1 MMRTFER
8 SRHLTGFLI
17 AALLCQAALAAPG
30 AARNLTCEYLTNPLG
45 IDEPFPRL
53 AWQLNDPRRGAKQTA
68 YQVLVATD
76 SGLLSPGKANMWD
89 SGRVHSGQSIQV
101 VYAGKSLQPRTRYH
115 WTVRTWDAAAEPSPF
130 SPWAFWETG
139 LLEPKDWRA
148 QWIGLPERLPKSV
161 APHVGYHSQIA
172 HSSDETKWVSID
184 LGRIRTVDTVRLFP
198 CLPFSYSKNPG
209 FLFPVR
215 FRIEVSGDAEFK
227 TGRTLV
233 DRTGKDFPNPGDEVQ
248 TLGFE
253 PTECR
258 YVRMTVTKLAHR
270 DADNYAFAVAEIQ
283 VLSEGTVISEGRQVK
298 ALDSIEQDDWSL
310 RHLNDGVTQTQR
322 RVESPAGPAH
332 MLRCSFRLPT
342 TIRCARAYVSALG
355 VYELKING
363 RRVGDN
369 ILAPEWTDYHTRIQ
383 YQTYD
388 ITGLLCKGDNAV
400 GAVIGDGWY
409 AGLVGIAGRLHYG
422 PRLGLLLQLEIECED
437 GSRHTIVSGP
447 SWRGTTNGPIVASD
461 IIRGETHDARKQQPG
476 WDRPG
481 FDDSKWRPVE
491 RIAGVKA
498 RLVAQVNE
506 PIRITESLRPVR
518 LTEPR
523 PGVYVY
529 DLGQNM
535 VGWCR
540 LVARGKAGE
549 TIQLHHGEMLD
560 SDGTVYTKNLRGDY
574 QKVTYICRDES
585 EAVIEPHFTYQGFR
599 YVQVKGLSRKP
610 SLSDL
615 TGCVIHSASPVTGRF
630 ECSEPMLNQLMRNIL
645 WTQRGNLHSTPTD
658 CPQRNER
665 CGWMGDAQIFS
676 QAACFNMNMAAFY
689 AKWLRDIRDAQGE
702 GGRFSDFSP
711 NQLKDSG
718 KFLAAPGWADAGVI
732 IPWRAYV
739 NYGDVRA
746 LEKHY
751 EVAKRWVEY
760 VRSQS
765 PDLIWVKGRGND
777 YGDWLNGDWL
787 DLEGWSRE
795 GADTPREIFATAFF
809 AHSTELLCKM
819 ARVLGKSG
827 QAEQYAV
834 LAGRIK
840 EAFNAKYVQA
850 DGTIESDTQSVYALA
865 LHFDLI
871 PDDMR
876 PLAVKHIVRLI
887 DRYKGHLSTGIQA
900 TNRLMLELVR
910 EGRTDLA
917 YRLLLNRSAPSWGY
931 MVDQGATTIWE
942 RWDGWIE
949 GRGFQ
954 DPGMNSFN
962 HFAFG
967 AVGEW
972 IFRHIAGINPDPE
985 RPGYKHVIIHPCP
998 GGGLTWARAEYD
1010 SIHGTIRSSWKMSD
1024 DLFAL
1029 DVTVP
1034 PNTSATVHVP
1044 LVGRSKDKKGK
1055 VKLDSTDSA
1064 KYLRDEAGFSVF
1076 AVSAGSY
1083 TFTVE
1088 H

>member
-1 MMRTFER
+1 
-8 SRHLTGFLI
+8 
-17 AALLCQAALAAPG
+17 
-30 AARNLTCEYLTNPLG
+30 
-45 IDEPFPRL
+45 
-53 AWQLNDPRRGAKQTA
+53 
-68 YQVLVATD
+68 
-76 SGLLSPGKANMWD
+76 
-89 SGRVHSGQSIQV
+89 
-101 VYAGKSLQPRTRYH
+101 
-115 WTVRTWDAAAEPSPF
+115 
-130 SPWAFWETG
+130 
-139 LLEPKDWRA
+139 
-148 QWIGLPERLPKSV
+148 
-161 APHVGYHSQIA
+161 
-172 HSSDETKWVSID
+172 
-184 LGRIRTVDTVRLFP
+184 
-198 CLPFSYSKNPG
+198 
-209 FLFPVR
+209 
-215 FRIEVSGDAEFK
+215 
-227 TGRTLV
+227 
-233 DRTGKDFPNPGDEVQ
+233 
-248 TLGFE
+248 
-253 PTECR
+253 
-258 YVRMTVTKLAHR
+258 
-270 DADNYAFAVAEIQ
+270 
-283 VLSEGTVISEGRQVK
+283 
-298 ALDSIEQDDWSL
+298 
-310 RHLNDGVTQTQR
+310 
-322 RVESPAGPAH
+322 
-332 MLRCSFRLPT
+332 
-342 TIRCARAYVSALG
+342 
-355 VYELKING
+355 VYELRING
-363 RRVGDN
+363 WRVGCN

-388 ITGLLCKGDNAV
+388 VTKLLRGGDNAV

-422 PRLGLLLQLEIECED
+422 PRLGFLLQLEIECED
-437 GSRHTIVSGP
+437 GSRHTIVSDP
-447 SWRGTTNGPIVASD
+447 SWRGTTDGPIVASD
-461 IIRGETHDARKQQPG
+461 IIRGETYDARKEQPG

-481 FDDSKWRPVE
+481 FDDGKWQSAE
-491 RIAGVKA
+491 RIGPIKA

-506 PIRITESLRPVR
+506 PIRITESLRPVK

-540 LVARGKAGE
+540 LVASGKAGRI
-549 TIQLHHGEMLD
+549 IQLHHGEMLD
-560 SDGTVYTKNLRGDY
+560 SDGMVYTKNLRGDY

-599 YVQVKGLSRKP
+599 YVQVTGLSRKP

-615 TGCVIHSASPVTGRF
+615 TGCVIHSASPLAGRF

-676 QAACFNMNMAAFY
+676 QAACFNMNMSAFY
-689 AKWLRDIRDAQGE
+689 TKWLRDVRDAQAE
-702 GGRFSDFSP
+702 DGRFSDFSP
-711 NQLKDSG
+711 NQLKDDG

-732 IPWRAYV
+732 IPWRMYV

-751 EVAKRWVEY
+751 EAVKHWVEY
-760 VRSQS
+760 VRTQS

-787 DLEGWSRE
+787 NLEGWSRK

-809 AHSTELLCKM
+809 AHSTELLSKM
-819 ARVLGKSG
+819 AKVLGRDRD
-827 QAEQYAV
+827 AENYAV

-840 EAFNAKYVQA
+840 EAFDNKYAKA
-850 DGTIESDTQSVYALA
+850 GGTIESDTQSVYALA

-871 PDDMR
+871 ADEMR

-900 TNRLMLELVR
+900 TNRLMQELVR
-910 EGRTDLA
+910 EGRVDLA
-917 YRLLLNRSAPSWGY
+917 YQLLLNRSAPSWGY

-942 RWDGWIE
+942 RWDGWVE

-967 AVGEW
+967 AAGEW

-985 RPGYKHVIIHPCP
+985 RPGYKHVIIHPRP
-998 GGGLTWARAEYD
+998 GGGLTWAKVEYD
-1010 SIHGTIRSSWKMSD
+1010 SIHGTIRSSWKLSD
-1024 DLFAL
+1024 DSFTL

-1034 PNTSATVHVP
+1034 ANTSATVHVP
-1044 LVGRSKDKKGK
+1044 ILNSSRGKKGK
-1055 VKLDSTDSA
+1055 VKLDDTDNA
-1064 KYLRDEAGFSVF
+1064 RHLRDEAGFSVF
-1076 AVSAGSY
+1076 SAGAGTYSFAVRY
-1083 TFTVE
+1083 
-1088 H
+1088 